1 MLDNLYSRRKLFF
14 WLMLVVT
21 FIFGLNPKDFDGSHI
36 PIITQSGEL
45 SFNKY
50 SVATIEANWFD
61 FKIIDNK
68 KDTQNF
74 EVTIN
79 ITKIPNNR
87 KTFSVIF
94 SINSSNGNNLFLMGQ
109 WNDEFI
115 IMSGDD
121 FSNGERKPRLSIP
134 LNIDPDHDHS
144 QNFLIEIRSSSDHT
158 EVSVNKKQSVSSKNY
173 IVPNIQGK
181 TTILLGNTLNRKHGW
196 SGTLKEFTL
205 SNSISTESNS
215 SKSLKKIINCCH
227 QNKNEQTITNSK
239 NLKVAINNFN
249 QTEIEQEFTELVLQ
263 SPFKVLDVNWLTN
276 KQTHS
281 YLSLS
286 FLKDIL
292 INFIGFIPISIAILM
307 LTKNNFDPFKSSTIA
322 VFAIALVSFFI
333 ESAQAFIPSRTSS
346 IIDLSVNCLS
356 GLFAVLVYMTTSR
369 KLRVN
374 A

>member
-1 MLDNLYSRRKLFF
+1 M
-14 WLMLVVT
+14 
-21 FIFGLNPKDFDGSHI
+21 
-36 PIITQSGEL
+36 
-45 SFNKY
+45 
-50 SVATIEANWFD
+50 
-61 FKIIDNK
+61 
-68 KDTQNF
+68 
-74 EVTIN
+74 
-79 ITKIPNNR
+79 
-87 KTFSVIF
+87 
-94 SINSSNGNNLFLMGQ
+94 
-109 WNDEFI
+109 
-115 IMSGDD
+115 
-121 FSNGERKPRLSIP
+121 
-134 LNIDPDHDHS
+134 
-144 QNFLIEIRSSSDHT
+144 
-158 EVSVNKKQSVSSKNY
+158 
-173 IVPNIQGK
+173 
-181 TTILLGNTLNRKHGW
+181 
-196 SGTLKEFTL
+196 KEFTL

-307 LTKNNFDPFKSSTIA
+307 LTKNNFDQFKSSTIA

>member
-1 MLDNLYSRRKLFF
+1 MLDNLYSGRKLFF